1 MKTID
6 DSHIPAKIQ
15 IALIGGMTRL
25 RNQYICEA
33 ARKQV
38 DLRVFNTSESNIAA
52 KIRNLDAVV
61 IFTNKI
67 SHRAKDE
74 VMEVVKSKR
83 IPCKMAHSCGICSLR
98 ECLDCLKGGE
108 PGF

>member
-1 MKTID
+1 MEKSEKPLD
-6 DSHIPAKIQ
+6 QKPVQ

-25 RNQYICEA
+25 RNQYISEA
-33 ARKQV
+33 DRKQV
-38 DLRVFNTSESNIAA
+38 VLRVFNTSETNIAA

-74 VMEVVKSKR
+74 VMEVVR
-83 IPCKMAHSCGICSLR
+83 ARNIPCRMAHSCGICSLR
-98 ECLDCLKGGE
+98 ECLDCLKGGK
-108 PGF
+108 PGS